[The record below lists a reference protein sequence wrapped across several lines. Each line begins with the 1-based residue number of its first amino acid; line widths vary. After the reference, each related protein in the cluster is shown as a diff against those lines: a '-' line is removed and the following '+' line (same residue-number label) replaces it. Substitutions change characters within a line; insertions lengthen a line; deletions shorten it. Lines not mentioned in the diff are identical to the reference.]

1 MIINSS
7 LHRIIK
13 PIWYYSLKVENYKH
27 NYWIDYRKIKPEYLR
42 VLDIENF
49 YNSKNAYSYD
59 LAYQLWHK
67 GVIDCDDGI
76 LLKIEIEE
84 VSSLHDQYVFIR
96 RMFKPGWIYYSF
108 ILRFLF
114 MKVSLK
120 EIKVLFHTR
129 FIKKINLNKPI
140 YKYKDYDLFQSKL
153 AIEKRLISIIIPTL
167 NRYKYLHEALL
178 SLENQTY
185 KKFEVIIVDQSDNF
199 NKDFYNNYELDIKLI
214 YQKNKALWQARNSAV
229 KKARGE
235 YFLFFDDDSQVDSNW
250 VLEHLK
256 CLEYFNADI
265 SAGVSKSKIGSPI
278 PAHYNYFRWADQLDT
293 GNVLIKRE
301 VFKICGLFDT
311 QFEGMRM
318 GDGEFGL
325 RAYLKGFKSI
335 NNHKAKRLHLKIS
348 FGGLREMGSW
358 DGIRSTR
365 LLQPIPIPSIIYFF
379 RKYWGTQKT
388 ILFLLQVIPLSLSPY
403 HLKGKLNG
411 YLLSLLILFFTFPL
425 VFIQLYK
432 SWSLAKKMLDEGESI
447 EIFR

>member
-167 NRYKYLHEALL
+167 NRYKYLHDALL
-178 SLENQTY
+178 NLENQTY
-185 KKFEVIIVDQSDNF
+185 KNFEVIIVDQSDNF

-265 SAGVSKSKIGSPI
+265 SAGVSKSKIGI
-278 PAHYNYFRWADQLDT
+278 
-293 GNVLIKRE
+293 
-301 VFKICGLFDT
+301 
-311 QFEGMRM
+311 
-318 GDGEFGL
+318 
-325 RAYLKGFKSI
+325 
-335 NNHKAKRLHLKIS
+335 
-348 FGGLREMGSW
+348 
-358 DGIRSTR
+358 
-365 LLQPIPIPSIIYFF
+365 
-379 RKYWGTQKT
+379 
-388 ILFLLQVIPLSLSPY
+388 
-403 HLKGKLNG
+403 
-411 YLLSLLILFFTFPL
+411 
-425 VFIQLYK
+425 
-432 SWSLAKKMLDEGESI
+432 
-447 EIFR
+447 